1 MCHDNKHV
9 RRKPITRKVIEAAI
23 AQAKI
28 DARQL
33 ATLRETLKNRGS
45 LAEAHAKPRQ
55 CCCPSHEAALSKAYE
70 RIRQENK
77 IKAMMPNHQVDLDRA
92 RAAPPPA
99 EALKGPG
106 EARAELDAL
115 KRPSWDAAAV
125 ASRIAELEMQHAGLE
140 AATVAE
146 KKRERAGRPRCR
158 VDGWM
163 DLQPPEAQEDQR
175 THEEIVLPVPWSS
188 PLLWLLLLKDGWPA
202 SSVQWVRQRHGS

>member
-1 MCHDNKHV
+1 
-9 RRKPITRKVIEAAI
+9 
-23 AQAKI
+23 
-28 DARQL
+28 
-33 ATLRETLKNRGS
+33 
-45 LAEAHAKPRQ
+45 
-55 CCCPSHEAALSKAYE
+55 
-70 RIRQENK
+70 
-77 IKAMMPNHQVDLDRA
+77 MPNHQVDLDRA